1 MIEDNITRVGRR
13 LARVRQL
20 QGARTKEADW
30 TQQVVA
36 NRTGLSQNIITR
48 IEQGR
53 GGSLENFLIL
63 LNYYRKQGYSLDWI
77 LAENNSKT
85 PQMLSDPEKQ

>member
-20 QGARTKEADW
+20 LGTRSTEAEW

-53 GGSLENFLIL
+53 GGSLENLLIL

-77 LAENNSKT
+77 LAENNTKT
-85 PQMLSDPEKQ
+85 PK